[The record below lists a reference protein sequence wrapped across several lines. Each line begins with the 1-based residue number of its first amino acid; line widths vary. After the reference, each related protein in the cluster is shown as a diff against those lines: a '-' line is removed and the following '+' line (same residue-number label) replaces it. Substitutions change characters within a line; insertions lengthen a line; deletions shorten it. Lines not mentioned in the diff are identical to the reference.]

1 LPENEDEELE
11 SWIEKQLEGIHPEV
25 DVSTTIEKGS
35 VTIDAEVKP
44 EFRDQFGKNEFAVVG
59 STEEPHALKE
69 EFSEVLEALRKE
81 PEAELEEAVG
91 PEVSEEVERRMET
104 LSVGLETKSTGT
116 IKEAIEGLFFLTDGE
131 IMPQV
136 LRKVGSIAQNWK
148 TSRRNTL
155 YTSLLPLLDEM
166 KEFFEPE
173 AEEGKKELR
182 SAIGITGKAEDI
194 KRELMKNLEKK
205 EEEEEEEE

>member
-1 LPENEDEELE
+1 
-11 SWIEKQLEGIHPEV
+11 
-25 DVSTTIEKGS
+25 
-35 VTIDAEVKP
+35 
-44 EFRDQFGKNEFAVVG
+44 
-59 STEEPHALKE
+59 
-69 EFSEVLEALRKE
+69 
-81 PEAELEEAVG
+81 
-91 PEVSEEVERRMET
+91 
-104 LSVGLETKSTGT
+104 
-116 IKEAIEGLFFLTDGE
+116 
-131 IMPQV
+131 MPQV